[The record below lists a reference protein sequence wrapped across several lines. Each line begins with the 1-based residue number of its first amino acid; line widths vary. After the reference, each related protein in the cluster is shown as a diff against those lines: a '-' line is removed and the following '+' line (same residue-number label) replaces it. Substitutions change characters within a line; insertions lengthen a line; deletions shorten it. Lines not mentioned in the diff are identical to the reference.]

1 MQEIIEKLLVLQDR
15 DRKLLRV
22 TQELAHIGPERD
34 NLRAKAASTQ
44 SQLDAAK
51 LRGKHIESERKQ
63 RDLEIEGKKAQIE
76 KYLNQ
81 QLLTRKNEEYK
92 ALTHEIE
99 MAKEVIFKI
108 EDAQIVLMEQA
119 EVVQAEIVRAT
130 AEAAAARKLVEDQI
144 GKLDQREVNLK
155 KELAELQT
163 GRATLPP
170 LRTDFQEQGRECG
183 GRSGT
188 QRLRRLPYEIARA
201 NHDSLPRAAGG
212 VGDLSELRPHP
223 LFHEQHEFD
232 GGGLTPQLPVQRPEL
247 NGLRNMVRRNRLRA
261 GEVRDGA
268 RHFQNA
274 VVGPGA

>member
-163 GRATLPP
+163 GRATLAEAVDEPT
-170 LRTDFQEQGRECG
+170 RRRYERIFKSKGENVVVGVEHSACG
-183 GRSGT
+183 GCHMK
-188 QRLRRLPYEIARA
+188 LPAQIMTHCRA
-201 NHDSLPRAAGG
+201 QQEELVTCPSCGRILYFTSSMSLTAA
-212 VGDLSELRPHP
+212 D
-223 LFHEQHEFD
+223 
-232 GGGLTPQLPVQRPEL
+232 
-247 NGLRNMVRRNRLRA
+247 
-261 GEVRDGA
+261 
-268 RHFQNA
+268 
-274 VVGPGA
+274 